1 MSAPQTPSADEK
13 SEFLLSCRYGE
24 LDDVRQFV
32 DTYGARTALLDVHD
46 DNGNTPLHMVAG
58 NGHEGELCIFSL
70 RAARAFPLSTYID
83 CTWSNSL

>member
-1 MSAPQTPSADEK
+1 MSTFPTPSADEK

-46 DNGNTPLHMVAG
+46 DNGNTPLHMVAA
-58 NGHEGELCIFSL
+58 NGHDGELSPSPFFFFARLVPLPSL
-70 RAARAFPLSTYID
+70 CA
-83 CTWSNSL
+83 WSNSL